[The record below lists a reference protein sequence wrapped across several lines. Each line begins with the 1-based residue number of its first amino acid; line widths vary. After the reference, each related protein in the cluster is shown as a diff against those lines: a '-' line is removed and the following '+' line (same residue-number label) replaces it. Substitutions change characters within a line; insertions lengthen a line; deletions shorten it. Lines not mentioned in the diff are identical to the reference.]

1 MVSLTTHY
9 SLQYLL
15 LTTFTTHYLLLTAHY
30 LPLTTYYLLVITT
43 YHLLP
48 TGRQPP
54 FEQELEEAEEH
65 SADLPEE
72 QLLPL
77 PSDLLDRVQM
87 LGLTPTRDQQRELD
101 RRRFMKAC
109 SDHRAR
115 LSRHLP
121 EYIEAFRIP
130 SVSDFGGSF
139 DSANSKRVWAWER
152 DSRLGGS
159 ALDCDLGLRVSSF
172 SAMSMSLS
180 YSAQPLHQLHRCS
193 SPPNERF
200 WLTEA
205 ELSNPQLRAQRL
217 QDVLPHIEHEL
228 LLQQR
233 EAEARVQANEANLA
247 AITAAGLELMEMIS
261 QRTDTELS
269 SNGFTA
275 AEIEIVRNGPG
286 AHHTQ
291 QQILRVQEYAC
302 SLTEIEANKIIWE
315 QIERYSF
322 MERRIGLG
330 RELVGY
336 GVKGRWSQIL
346 ITKGYETHT
355 SLRKGSHPLS
365 PPPCACAVCV
375 WRRQK

>member
-1 MVSLTTHY
+1 MPR
-9 SLQYLL
+9 QL
-15 LTTFTTHYLLLTAHY
+15 LTWQTGPLDEC
-30 LPLTTYYLLVITT
+30 LPLR
-43 YHLLP
+43 P
-48 TGRQPP
+48 
-54 FEQELEEAEEH
+54 A
-65 SADLPEE
+65 
-72 QLLPL
+72 
-77 PSDLLDRVQM
+77 QM

-180 YSAQPLHQLHRCS
+180 YSAPPLHQLHRCS

-228 LLQQR
+228 PLQ
-233 EAEARVQANEANLA
+233 
-247 AITAAGLELMEMIS
+247 
-261 QRTDTELS
+261 
-269 SNGFTA
+269 
-275 AEIEIVRNGPG
+275 
-286 AHHTQ
+286 
-291 QQILRVQEYAC
+291 
-302 SLTEIEANKIIWE
+302 
-315 QIERYSF
+315 
-322 MERRIGLG
+322 
-330 RELVGY
+330 
-336 GVKGRWSQIL
+336 
-346 ITKGYETHT
+346 
-355 SLRKGSHPLS
+355 
-365 PPPCACAVCV
+365 
-375 WRRQK
+375 